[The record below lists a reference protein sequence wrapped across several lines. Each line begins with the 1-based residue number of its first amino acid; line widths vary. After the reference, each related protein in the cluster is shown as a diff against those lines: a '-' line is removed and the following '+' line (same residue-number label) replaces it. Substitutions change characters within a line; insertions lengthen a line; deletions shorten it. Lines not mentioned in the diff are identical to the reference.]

1 MMVKELESI
10 NSEIRRNNATN
21 QRLRKRASDLEVGIS
36 SYLQANNQP
45 GFKYKGK
52 KFVMEDKTRFKRQT
66 KKDKEEE
73 VTKLLRELGVRD
85 TKSAYQRLQQAQ
97 KGEEVEVTKL
107 KITDD
112 KKDKERF

>member
-10 NSEIRRNNATN
+10 NSEIKRNNASN
-21 QRLRKRASDLEVGIS
+21 QRLRKRAADLETGIS

-52 KFVMEDKTRFKRQT
+52 KFVMEEKTSFRRQK

-73 VTKLLRELGVRD
+73 VTKLLKELGVRD
-85 TKSAYQRLQQAQ
+85 TKTAYTRLQQAQ

-107 KITDD
+107 KITTD
-112 KKDKERF
+112 KKKDTF